1 MVNIIRQRYYSAFL
15 LSCCLTVLTGCP
27 GDRWQFDEEAT
38 VSTRGENIC
47 FAVPG
52 AEDYQPVNIG
62 INPRGTLPR
71 EEEIFFRPVLKVEKG
86 LLCLPPSF
94 YHFPNKGQFII
105 TYVLHSKRHKD
116 TPRRMVSGVEI
127 TDGCIFNIPLTDMEI
142 VRPYSEMKKTDI
154 TSVQS
159 RNTGTCENPYSS
171 DSHK

>member
-27 GDRWQFDEEAT
+27 RDRWQFDEEAT

-62 INPRGTLPR
+62 INPRGTLLR

-94 YHFPNKGQFII
+94 YHFQNKGQFII

>member
-62 INPRGTLPR
+62 INPRGTLLR